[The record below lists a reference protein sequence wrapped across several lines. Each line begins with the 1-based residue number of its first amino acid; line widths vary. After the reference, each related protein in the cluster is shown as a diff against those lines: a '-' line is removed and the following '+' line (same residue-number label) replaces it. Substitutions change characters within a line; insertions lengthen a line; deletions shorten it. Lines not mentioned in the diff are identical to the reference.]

1 MFFSGGLM
9 DGLLLGLIGG
19 GVSGLAT
26 TAGAI
31 PILMNNSRIGKY
43 LNKINM
49 DFVIGLML
57 SAAAFSLIW
66 PAYQKVYS
74 SSAIEERKIQFMIIS
89 AALLGGIAF
98 IKSAGRALEYVMRN
112 NENARKNKKAL
123 LFVIAMMVHNFPEGL
138 ASGATMTMPGMEGY
152 SLLGAIALQNVPEGF
167 TTALSFIT
175 LGVNPMMAFLGTV
188 LTGMVELGGGLI
200 GGYMSQKIA
209 GVLPILMAF
218 AGGAMMSVVLGEL
231 VEKLKG
237 ESYGFLVRPSFLSGV
252 ALVILF
258 NNL

>member
-1 MFFSGGLM
+1 MN
-9 DGLLLGLIGG
+9 GLLLGLIGG
-19 GVSGLAT
+19 FVSGLAT
-26 TAGAI
+26 TLGAI
-31 PILMNNSRIGKY
+31 PVLMNANSKLGKF

-66 PAYQKVYS
+66 PAYEKVYFA
-74 SSAIEERKIQFMIIS
+74 SAIEERHYQFIIIS
-89 AALLGGIAF
+89 ASLLGGIAF
-98 IKSAGRALEYVMRN
+98 IRLTGNLISHVMRN
-112 NENARKNKKAL
+112 NENLQKNKKAL

-138 ASGATMTMPGMEGY
+138 ASGATMTLPGTEGY
-152 SLLGAIALQNVPEGF
+152 SLLGAIAIQNIPEGF

-188 LTGMVELGGGLI
+188 VTGLVELSGGLI
-200 GGYMSQKIA
+200 GGYMSAKIN
-209 GVLPILMAF
+209 GVLPLLMAF

-231 VEKLKG
+231 AEKLKG
-237 ESYGFLVRPSFLSGV
+237 ESYAFLVRPSFLSGV
-252 ALVILF
+252 ALVIIY